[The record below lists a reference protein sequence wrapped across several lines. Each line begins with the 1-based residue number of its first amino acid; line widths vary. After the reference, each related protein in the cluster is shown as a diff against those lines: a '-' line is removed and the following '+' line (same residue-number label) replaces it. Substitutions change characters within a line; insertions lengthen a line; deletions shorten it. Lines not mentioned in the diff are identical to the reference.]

1 MFMPT
6 NTPDAGTHDRAERV
20 SQTLLRAL
28 DILDAARGGPIALTE
43 LERRLGL
50 TRSTAHRLASAL
62 VERRLLTHDSRK
74 GYRLGPK
81 LMDLGFQA
89 RESTNL
95 ATIAQPILDNLA
107 QDMDDATNLGVR
119 NGDDVIYIARSPSRR
134 RVAVRHQVGDRNL
147 IANTALGRAL
157 MLDGPAEAWSAYF
170 PTENQAEAQ
179 SSGFVRHFDEAGDC
193 IRCLAAPIRDASGA
207 IVAALSLSS
216 VPQYMDDARIG
227 QASRSV
233 IDAADQISRR
243 LGWGWES

>member
-1 MFMPT
+1 MFMSA
-6 NTPDAGTHDRAERV
+6 NTPDKAERV
-20 SQTLLRAL
+20 SQTLMRAL
-28 DILDAARGGPIALTE
+28 DILDAARGGPVALTE
-43 LERRLGL
+43 LEQRLGL

-95 ATIAQPILDNLA
+95 AAVAQPFLDAVA
-107 QDMDDATNLGVR
+107 QDLDDATNLGVR

-157 MLDGPAEAWSAYF
+157 MLDAPEETWSTYF
-170 PTENQAEAQ
+170 PHENQNEARAN
-179 SSGFVRHFDEAGDC
+179 GFVRHFDEAGDC
-193 IRCLAAPIRDASGA
+193 IRCLAAPIRDASGT
-207 IVAALSLSS
+207 IVAAISLSS
-216 VPQYMDDARIG
+216 VPQYMDDARTAL
-227 QASRSV
+227 ASRSV

-243 LGWGWES
+243 LGWGWGR

>member
-1 MFMPT
+1 M
-6 NTPDAGTHDRAERV
+6 
-20 SQTLLRAL
+20 RAL
-28 DILDAARGGPIALTE
+28 DILDAARGGPVALTE
-43 LERRLGL
+43 LEQRLGL

-95 ATIAQPILDNLA
+95 AAVAQPFLDAVA
-107 QDMDDATNLGVR
+107 QDLDDATNLGVR

-157 MLDGPAEAWSAYF
+157 MLDAPEETWSTYF
-170 PTENQAEAQ
+170 PHEGQGEARAN
-179 SSGFVRHFDEAGDC
+179 GFVRHFDEAGDC

-207 IVAALSLSS
+207 IVAAISLSS
-216 VPQYMDDARIG
+216 VPQYMDDARIAL
-227 QASRSV
+227 ASRSV
-233 IDAADQISRR
+233 IEAADQISRR
-243 LGWGWES
+243 LGWGWGS

>member
-1 MFMPT
+1 MFMSA
-6 NTPDAGTHDRAERV
+6 NTPDKAERV

-95 ATIAQPILDNLA
+95 AAVAQPFLDAVA
-107 QDMDDATNLGVR
+107 QEMDDATNLGVR

-157 MLDGPAEAWSAYF
+157 MLDAPEEAWSAYF
-170 PTENQAEAQ
+170 PHEDQGEARAN
-179 SSGFVRHFDEAGDC
+179 GFVRHFDEAGDC

-207 IVAALSLSS
+207 IVAAISLSS
-216 VPQYMDDARIG
+216 VPQYMDDARMVL
-227 QASRSV
+227 ASRSV
-233 IDAADQISRR
+233 IEAADQISRR